1 MSPRGHYLTA
11 LTAGIAAT
19 AVWMHAGT
27 GADAPGVA
35 GGAALMG
42 GFILG
47 SRAPDVLEI
56 ASFVGGKR
64 VSVIP
69 HRTLTHWIPL
79 WILALVG
86 VYMLWRSPHTAIWSR
101 ALVTGFCL
109 AGGLHVLMDFMS
121 PTGVPL
127 LLPTARHRVRMPVY
141 HTGKIGEQFVVMAFI
156 AVVSFSTLFF
166 YFVPYSRPPW

>member
-11 LTAGIAAT
+11 MTAGIAAT
-19 AVWMHAGT
+19 AAWMHVGA
-27 GADAPGVA
+27 GADAPGAA
-35 GGAALMG
+35 GGAALIA
-42 GFILG
+42 GFVLG

-56 ASFVGGKR
+56 ASFVGGER
-64 VSVIP
+64 VSLIP
-69 HRTLTHWIPL
+69 HRTFTHWIPL
-79 WILALVG
+79 WMLVLLGVWMLWIQPATPIWAKALV
-86 VYMLWRSPHTAIWSR
+86 A
-101 ALVTGFCL
+101 GFG
-109 AGGLHVLMDFMS
+109 ASGALHVLMDFMS